1 MHVITDIVY
10 FILKY
15 RLIRN
20 FMEIALVLTLLVIA
34 VVLFATEKLSVELVT
49 LLMLI
54 ILASTRIITA
64 EEAFAG
70 FSSDFLIIIASI
82 FILSAA
88 LQETGVLDF
97 AVVRLVRL
105 AKQSRNLML
114 FTVMIV
120 TGVVSAFMNNTTVTA
135 MFVTPLV
142 GLSRRINSSPSKLLM
157 PLAFAAILGG
167 TCTLIGTSTNVAV
180 SGYIAKSGLPP
191 IGIFE
196 ISGIGF
202 IIFLVGVVYMMTIGQ
217 RMLPEHEDQKLAE
230 EYKLQKYLTEI
241 IIRPDSPLVGQLVF
255 ASDLTSLHF
264 RILNIIRGKD
274 NFLPDFR
281 TRISANDVLLV
292 EGDLDNLI
300 KVKETKG
307 IDIMADIILE
317 KDLVTDNIRLAE
329 LLVVR
334 QSDLIGRTVKEVNFL
349 QRYGLVVLAI
359 SRYGETLRSKIGSIQ
374 LQIGDLL
381 LVQGSPER
389 FSQLRTSSN
398 VALLGEFEPLLF
410 KKRKG
415 IIAISCFTIAIL
427 LGTMD
432 LLPLSVAFL
441 LAAICTILFRCIS
454 SEKAYA
460 AIDFKLLVLIGGMTA
475 FGTAMENSGAADF
488 LAQGIVDVLGPLGK
502 MAVLAGFVVLTV
514 LLTQPMSNAAA
525 ALVIVPVALRT
536 AASLG
541 SDPRAFAIAIML
553 AASVSLVTPF
563 EPACILVY
571 SPGKYRFS
579 DFIKVGSPLTLLLI
593 IVILVLVPVFWPV

>member
-1 MHVITDIVY
+1 
-10 FILKY
+10 
-15 RLIRN
+15 
-20 FMEIALVLTLLVIA
+20 MEIALVLTLLVIA
-34 VVLFATEKLSVELVT
+34 VILFATEKLSIEIVT

-70 FSSDFLIIIASI
+70 LSSDFIIIIASI

-88 LQETGVLDF
+88 LQETGILDF
-97 AVVRLVRL
+97 AVVSLVRL
-105 AKQSRNLML
+105 AQKSSNLML
-114 FTVMIV
+114 FIVMLV
-120 TGVVSAFMNNTTVTA
+120 TGIVSAFMNNTTVTA

-142 GLSRRINSSPSKLLM
+142 GLSKRINTSASKLLM

-180 SGYIAKSGLPP
+180 SGYIAKTGLAP
-191 IGIFE
+191 IGLFE

-202 IIFLVGVVYMMTIGQ
+202 AIFAVGLIYMMTIGQ
-217 RMLPEHEDQKLAE
+217 RMLPDHNDQELTE

-241 IIRPDSPLVGQLVF
+241 VVLPDSPLVGQLVF
-255 ASDLTSLHF
+255 ASDLTSLSF

-281 TRISANDVLLV
+281 TRIERDDVLLV

-307 IDIMADIILE
+307 IQIMADVIL
-317 KDLVTDNIRLAE
+317 KTDLQTENIKLAE

-334 QSDLIGRTVKEVNFL
+334 QSDLINKTVKEINFL
-349 QRYGLVVLAI
+349 QRYGLVVIAI
-359 SRYGETLRSKIGSIQ
+359 SRHGETLRSKIGSIQ
-374 LQIGDLL
+374 LQLGDLL
-381 LVQGSPER
+381 LVQGSSER
-389 FSQLRTSSN
+389 LAQLRTSSN
-398 VALLGEFEPLLF
+398 VALLGEFEPTLF

-415 IIAISCFTIAIL
+415 IIAIGCFVVAIL
-427 LGTMD
+427 LGTLK
-432 LLPLSVAFL
+432 LLPLSIAFL

-454 SEKAYA
+454 SNKAYA
-460 AIDFKLLVLIGGMTA
+460 AIDFRLLILIGGMTA

-488 LAQGIVDVLGPLGK
+488 LALGIVDILGPMGK

-525 ALVIVPVALRT
+525 ALVIVPVALR
-536 AASLG
+536 AAVELG
-541 SDPRAFAIAIML
+541 ADPRAFAIAIML

-571 SPGKYRFS
+571 SPGKYKFR
-579 DFIKVGSPLTLLLI
+579 DFIRIGTPLTALLI
-593 IVILVLVPVFWPV
+593 LVILLLVPVFWPL

>member
-1 MHVITDIVY
+1 
-10 FILKY
+10 
-15 RLIRN
+15 
-20 FMEIALVLTLLVIA
+20 MEIALVLTLLVIA
-34 VVLFATEKLSVELVT
+34 VVLFATEKLSIEIVT

-54 ILASTRIITA
+54 ILASSRIITA
-64 EEAFAG
+64 EEAFKG
-70 FSSDFLIIIASI
+70 FSSDFIIIIAAI

-88 LQETGVLDF
+88 LQETGILDF
-97 AVVRLVRL
+97 AVVRMVRL
-105 AKQSRNLML
+105 AHQSTSLML
-114 FTVMIV
+114 LTVMVV
-120 TGVVSAFMNNTTVTA
+120 TGFVSAFMNNTTVTA

-142 GLSRRINSSPSKLLM
+142 GLSKRINTSPSKLLM

-180 SGYIAKSGLPP
+180 SGYIAKTGLPP

-202 IIFLVGVVYMMTIGQ
+202 VIFVIGLIYMLTAGQ
-217 RMLPEHEDQKLAE
+217 RMLPSHEDQQLAE

-241 IIRPDSPLVGQLVF
+241 VVRPDSPLVGQLVF
-255 ASDLTSLHF
+255 ASDLTTLSF

-281 TRISANDVLLV
+281 TRIRENDVLLV

-307 IDIMADIILE
+307 IDIMADVILE
-317 KDLVTDNIRLAE
+317 KDLETDNIRLAE

-334 QSDLIGRTVKEVNFL
+334 QSDLIGRTVKEINFL
-349 QRYGLVVLAI
+349 QRYGLVVIAI
-359 SRYGETLRSKIGSIQ
+359 SRYGETLRTKIGSIQ
-374 LQIGDLL
+374 LQLGDLL

-389 FSQLRTSSN
+389 LVQLRNSN
-398 VALLGEFEPLLF
+398 NLALLGEFEPLLF

-415 IIAISCFTIAIL
+415 IIAISCFVIAIL
-427 LGTMD
+427 LGTLD
-432 LLPLSVAFL
+432 VLPLSIAFL
-441 LAAICTILFRCIS
+441 LAALCTILFRCIS
-454 SEKAYA
+454 SERAYA
-460 AIDFKLLVLIGGMTA
+460 SIDFKLLILIGGMTA

-488 LAQGIVDVLGPLGK
+488 LAEGIVDVLGPMGK
-502 MAVLAGFVVLTV
+502 LAVLAGFVVLTV
-514 LLTQPMSNAAA
+514 ILTQPMSNAAA

-536 AASLG
+536 AESLG

-553 AASVSLVTPF
+553 SASVSLVTPF

-571 SPGKYRFS
+571 SPGKYRFW

-593 IVILVLVPVFWPV
+593 IAILIMTPIIWPL

>member
-1 MHVITDIVY
+1 
-10 FILKY
+10 
-15 RLIRN
+15 
-20 FMEIALVLTLLVIA
+20 MEIAIVLTLLVIA
-34 VVLFATEKLSVELVT
+34 VVLFATEKLSIEIVT

-54 ILASTRIITA
+54 VLASTRIISA

-70 FSSDFLIIIASI
+70 FSSDFIIIIASI

-88 LQETGVLDF
+88 LQETGILDF

-105 AKQSRNLML
+105 AHKSTNLML
-114 FTVMIV
+114 FTVMVV
-120 TGVVSAFMNNTTVTA
+120 TGFVSAFMNNTTVTA

-142 GLSRRINSSPSKLLM
+142 GLSRRINTSASKLLM

-180 SGYIAKSGLPP
+180 SGYIAKTGLPP
-191 IGIFE
+191 IGVFE

-202 IIFLVGVVYMMTIGQ
+202 IIFVVGVIYMMTIGQ
-217 RMLPEHEDQKLAE
+217 RMLPSYEDQQLAD

-241 IIRPDSPLVGQLVF
+241 VVREESPLVGQLVF
-255 ASDLTSLHF
+255 ASDLTSLNF

-281 TRISANDVLLV
+281 TRINESDVLLV
-292 EGDLDNLI
+292 EGDLDNLM

-307 IDIMADIILE
+307 IDIMADVILQ
-317 KDLVTDNIRLAE
+317 KDLETDNIRLAE

-334 QSDLIGRTVKEVNFL
+334 QSVLIGRTVKEINFL

-359 SRYGETLRSKIGSIQ
+359 SRHGETLRSKIGSIKLQ
-374 LQIGDLL
+374 LGDVL

-389 FSQLRTSSN
+389 LNQLRNSSN
-398 VALLGEFEPLLF
+398 LALIDEFEPLLF

-415 IIAISCFTIAIL
+415 IIAISCFVIAIL
-427 LGTMD
+427 LGT
-432 LLPLSVAFL
+432 LNVLPLSIAFL
-441 LAAICTILFRCIS
+441 LAALCTILFRCIS
-454 SEKAYA
+454 SDKAYA
-460 AIDFKLLVLIGGMTA
+460 AIDFKLLILIGGMTA
-475 FGTAMENSGAADF
+475 FGSAMENSGAADF
-488 LAQGIVDVLGPLGK
+488 LAEGIVDLLGSMGK
-502 MAVLAGFVVLTV
+502 LAVLAGFVLLTV
-514 LLTQPMSNAAA
+514 ILTQPMSNAAA

-536 AASLG
+536 AETLG

-571 SPGKYRFS
+571 SPGKYRFK

-593 IVILVLVPVFWPV
+593 IVILIMTPIIWPL

>member
-1 MHVITDIVY
+1 
-10 FILKY
+10 
-15 RLIRN
+15 
-20 FMEIALVLTLLVIA
+20 MEIALVLTLLVIA
-34 VVLFATEKLSVELVT
+34 VVLFATEKFSIEIVT

-70 FSSDFLIIIASI
+70 FSSDFIIIIASI

-88 LQETGVLDF
+88 LQETGILDF
-97 AVVRLVRL
+97 AVVRLARL
-105 AKQSRNLML
+105 AQQSTSLML
-114 FTVMIV
+114 LIVMVV
-120 TGVVSAFMNNTTVTA
+120 TGFVSAFMNNTTVTA

-142 GLSRRINSSPSKLLM
+142 GLSRRIQTSASKLLM

-180 SGYIAKSGLPP
+180 SGYIAKAGLPP
-191 IGIFE
+191 IGLFE
-196 ISGIGF
+196 ITGIGIAIF
-202 IIFLVGVVYMMTIGQ
+202 IIGIIYMLTIGQ
-217 RMLPEHEDQKLAE
+217 RMLPNYEDQQLTE
-230 EYKLQKYLTEI
+230 EYKLQRYLTEI
-241 IIRPDSPLVGQLVF
+241 VVRPGSPLVGQLVF
-255 ASDLTSLHF
+255 ASDLTSLNF

-281 TRISANDVLLV
+281 TRIEEGDVLLV

-307 IDIMADIILE
+307 IDIMADVILE

-334 QSDLIGRTVKEVNFL
+334 QSNLIGRTVKEINFL

-359 SRYGETLRSKIGSIQ
+359 SRHGETVRTKIGRTQ
-374 LQIGDLL
+374 LQLGDLL

-389 FSQLRTSSN
+389 LEQLRNSSN
-398 VALLGEFEPLLF
+398 MALLGEFEPLLF

-415 IIAISCFTIAIL
+415 IIAISCFLVAIL
-427 LGTMD
+427 LGT
-432 LLPLSVAFL
+432 LQVLPLSIAFL
-441 LAAICTILFRCIS
+441 FAAICTILFRCIS

-460 AIDFKLLVLIGGMTA
+460 AIDFKLLILIGGMTA
-475 FGTAMENSGAADF
+475 FGTAMENSGAAGF
-488 LAQGIVDVLGPLGK
+488 LADGIVELLGPWGK
-502 MAVLAGFVVLTV
+502 MAVLAGFVLLTV

-525 ALVIVPVALRT
+525 ALVVVPVALRT
-536 AASLG
+536 AEALG

-553 AASVSLVTPF
+553 SASVSLVTPF
-563 EPACILVY
+563 EPACVLVY
-571 SPGKYRFS
+571 SPGKYRFM

-593 IVILVLVPVFWPV
+593 LVILFMTPLFWPL

>member
-1 MHVITDIVY
+1 M
-10 FILKY
+10 
-15 RLIRN
+15 
-20 FMEIALVLTLLVIA
+20 LTLLVIA
-34 VVLFATEKLSVELVT
+34 VVLFATEKMSIEVVT

-54 ILASTRIITA
+54 ILASARIITA

-70 FSSDFLIIIASI
+70 FSSDFIIIIASI

-88 LQETGVLDF
+88 LQETGILDF

-105 AKQSRNLML
+105 ANQSRNMML
-114 FTVMIV
+114 LLVMLI

-135 MFVTPLV
+135 MFITPLV
-142 GLSRRINSSPSKLLM
+142 GLSRRINTSASKLLM

-180 SGYIAKSGLPP
+180 SGYIAKTGLPP
-191 IGIFE
+191 IGLFE

-202 IIFLVGVVYMMTIGQ
+202 IIFSVGILYMMTIGQ
-217 RMLPEHEDQKLAE
+217 RMLPDHADQQLAE

-241 IIRPDSPLVGQLVF
+241 IIRTDSPLVGQLVF
-255 ASDLTSLHF
+255 ASDLTSLNF

-281 TRISANDVLLV
+281 TRIRANDVLLV

-307 IDIMADIILE
+307 IDIMADVILE

-329 LLVVR
+329 LLIVR

-359 SRYGETLRSKIGSIQ
+359 SRYGESLRTKIGSIQ
-374 LQIGDLL
+374 LQLGDLL

-398 VALLGEFEPLLF
+398 VALIGEFEPVLF

-415 IIAISCFTIAIL
+415 TIAVASFMIAIL
-427 LGTMD
+427 LGT
-432 LLPLSVAFL
+432 LNVLPLSIAFL
-441 LAAICTILFRCIS
+441 MAAMATILFRCIS

-460 AIDFKLLVLIGGMTA
+460 AIDFKLLILIGGMTA

-488 LAQGIVDVLGPLGK
+488 LAEGIVSFLGPMGK
-502 MAVLAGFVVLTV
+502 MAVLAGFVILTV

-536 AASLG
+536 AETLG

-571 SPGKYRFS
+571 SPGKYRFL

-593 IVILVLVPVFWPV
+593 LVILLVVPIIWPV